1 MKTQKHIGIDLGGES
16 GRVMVGHFDG
26 DRIRLVEKHRFA
38 TGGVEIAE
46 TLRWDVLH
54 FWREIQN
61 GLSAVAAEEKEG
73 IASVGVDTWGVDYVL
88 LDEHDEMLGLPWH
101 YRDKRN
107 VGMLDYVTQQI
118 SRSELFQQTGIQFI
132 EINTLYQLT
141 AAKQSQ
147 ALLDQ
152 AKRLLM
158 IPDFFHW
165 CLSGQAVTEFTNA
178 TTTQCLNPQTRDWA
192 WPILERLSI
201 PSQMFTEV
209 VQSGTNIGSLRK
221 SVRHITGLSPIN
233 VVAPATHDTGSA
245 VAAVPVSKA
254 NGENWAYISSGTW
267 SLVGVEI
274 STPILSDHAMQRNV
288 TNEGGVDGTWRLLKN
303 VMGLW
308 LVQRLKAA
316 FDNAADEMTYDEL
329 TQRATDAQP
338 FAAFVDPDDPSFL
351 NPSNMF
357 DAVRDYCRATNQSE
371 PTGAGEAVRCVL
383 ESLAL
388 KYHQVLNSLEEL
400 SGRKA
405 DVLHIV
411 GGGSQNSLLNQF
423 VANACQIPV
432 IAGPVEA
439 TVLGNVLVQCRSA
452 GELSSLA
459 DIRDV
464 VRRSSELKRFEPEQR
479 EDWSA
484 ATQRFEAFTKQRA
497 LTE

>member
-1 MKTQKHIGIDLGGES
+1 MKTQKHIGVDLGGES

-26 DRIRLVEKHRFA
+26 DQIRLAEKHRFA

-61 GLSAVAAEEKEG
+61 GLSAVAADEKDS
-73 IASVGVDTWGVDYVL
+73 IVSLGVDTWGVDYVL
-88 LDEHDEMLGLPWH
+88 LDENDEMLGLPWH

-107 VGMLDYVTQQI
+107 VGMLEKVTQRI
-118 SRSELFQQTGIQFI
+118 SRSELFQQTGIQFM
-132 EINTLYQLT
+132 EINTLYQL
-141 AAKQSQ
+141 AASQQSQ
-147 ALLDQ
+147 GMLAH
-152 AKRLLM
+152 ARRLLM

-192 WPILERLSI
+192 WSVLERLQI
-201 PSQMFTEV
+201 PSQMLTEI
-209 VQSGTNIGSLRK
+209 VQPGANIGTLRE
-221 SVRHITGLSPIN
+221 SVSQTTGLPAIN
-233 VVAPATHDTGSA
+233 VIVPATHDTGSA
-245 VAAVPVSKA
+245 VAAVPTSTEY
-254 NGENWAYISSGTW
+254 GENWAYISSGTW
-267 SLVGVEI
+267 SLVGVE
-274 STPILSDHAMQRNV
+274 TQAPVLTDEAMQMNV

-316 FDNAADEMTYDEL
+316 FDIVSDEMTYGEL
-329 TQRATDAQP
+329 TRRAGDARP
-338 FAAFVDPDDPSFL
+338 FTAYIDPDHPSFL
-351 NPSNMF
+351 NPPNMI
-357 DAVRDYCRATNQSE
+357 DAVREFCRFTDQCE
-371 PTGAGEAVRCVL
+371 PTDAGQTVRCVL

-388 KYHQVLNSLEEL
+388 KYRQVLKSLEKL
-400 SGRKA
+400 SGKKA

-411 GGGSQNSLLNQF
+411 GGGSQNGLLNQF

-439 TVLGNVLVQCRSA
+439 TVLGNVLMQCRSA
-452 GELSSLA
+452 GELGSLA

-464 VRRSSELKRFEPEQR
+464 VRRSSDLKRYEPDQG

-484 ATQRFEAFTKQRA
+484 ALQRFEV
-497 LTE
+497 LTEQNSLNQ